1 MAAAGQ
7 EEYAYLYK
15 DSAHPGGFLEAFR
28 AFYLDGLFTDITLQC
43 ASGVIFHCHRAA
55 LAACSSYFKAM
66 FTADMKEKSK
76 NQISLPGLSH
86 AVLEA
91 LVNYVYTSQ
100 IQITKRN
107 VQSLLQAADLLQ
119 FVSVKKACEQ
129 FLVRHL
135 DTDNCIGMHSFA
147 EYHDCPE
154 LEKESRRILLWQ
166 FEEVWK
172 QEEFLD
178 IGKDKLS
185 YILSR
190 ENLNVQKEEVA
201 IEAVIKWVAHN
212 VEGRVE
218 DICEVLSCIKV
229 DLDNVYLRSALSLQ
243 KKCRLNDS
251 KIRSLIYNALNLKPK
266 GLSRRSTA
274 AMYVIG
280 GYYWHPLSEV
290 HVWDPLTNAWVQG
303 TEMPDHT
310 RESYGVT
317 SLGPDIYVTGGYR
330 TESIEA
336 LDTVWIYNSERDE
349 WTEGCPMLD
358 ARYYHCA
365 VSLSGCI
372 YALGGYRKGAPVQEA
387 EFYDPLIQKWLPI
400 ANMIKGVGNATAC
413 VLHEVIYV
421 AGGHYGYRGSCTYDK
436 IQRYHSGSNEW
447 SIVTTSP
454 HPEYGLCSITLQNKI
469 YFVGGQ
475 TTITDCYDPEQN
487 EWKQMAH
494 MMERRMEC
502 GTVVMNGCIYVTGG
516 YSYSKGTYLQSIEKY
531 DPELNKWE
539 ALVKMAENGNGE
551 NMSILESKICQQIEY
566 YFGNHNLPRDKFL
579 KEQIKLDDGWVP
591 LEVMIKFN
599 RLSRLSKDFDVIVEA
614 LRKSKTGLMEINEDK
629 TKIRRSPNKPL
640 PELNDQYKA
649 AIKNRSVYVKGF
661 PLDATLDDI
670 KEWLEDK
677 GPVENIQMRR
687 TLQRTFKGSIFAVFD
702 SVESAK
708 KFTEIPNQ
716 KYKDTELIVLFKE
729 EYCTKKN
736 EERKQNKVEAK
747 ARAKQEKEE
756 KQKQAADAE
765 MKSLEEKTGCLLKFS
780 GDLDDQTCRED
791 LHDVFSGH
799 GEIKWI
805 HFVRGAKEGIILFK
819 DVAKEALEKAKAA
832 HNGNLQLR
840 NKDVSWEVLEGDAE
854 KEALK
859 KILEDQQELLKQKT
873 KGRKIKGKGR
883 GGKIP
888 QGGQK
893 GKIQF
898 QGKKIKFENDE
909 EDGENDTKTEP
920 ASPKKRP
927 LEVTEKEEPAPKQLK
942 TENGDGNQ

>member
-1 MAAAGQ
+1 MAVCGQ
-7 EEYAYLYK
+7 EAAELEVYAYE
-15 DSAHPGGFLEAFR
+15 DPAHPARLLGAFR
-28 AFYLDGLFTDITLQC
+28 GFYLDGLFTDIALQG
-43 ASGVIFHCHRAA
+43 ASGVCLRCHRAV

-66 FTADMKEKSK
+66 FTADMKEKAKSH
-76 NQISLPGLSH
+76 IRLPELSH

-91 LVNYVYTSQ
+91 LVNYAYTSQ

-119 FVSVKKACEQ
+119 FASVKKACEQ

-135 DTDNCIGMHSFA
+135 DTDNCIGMHAFA
-147 EYHDCPE
+147 EYHNCSE
-154 LEKESRRILLWQ
+154 LEKEARRMLLWQ
-166 FEEVWK
+166 FEDVWK

-178 IGKDKLS
+178 IGKEKLAF
-185 YILSR
+185 ILSR
-190 ENLNVQKEEVA
+190 ENLNVWKEEAA
-201 IEAVIKWVAHN
+201 IEAVVKWVAHN
-212 VEGRVE
+212 VEERIE
-218 DICEVLSCIKV
+218 DIYELLSCIQI

-243 KKCRLNDS
+243 KKCRLNDN
-251 KIRSLIYNALNLKPK
+251 KIRSLVYNALNPSPK
-266 GLSRRSTA
+266 GLSKRPTA

-290 HVWDPLTNAWVQG
+290 HVWDPLTNTWVQG
-303 TEMPDHT
+303 TDMPDHT

-317 SLGPDIYVTGGYR
+317 NLGPDIYVTGGYR

-372 YALGGYRKGAPVQEA
+372 YALGGYRQGAPVQEA
-387 EFYDPLIQKWLPI
+387 EFYDPLKKKWVPI

-421 AGGHYGYRGSCTYDK
+421 TGGHYGYRGSCTYDK

-447 SIVTTSP
+447 SIVATSP

-502 GTVVMNGCIYVTGG
+502 GAVVMNGCIYVTGG

-531 DPELNKWE
+531 NPELNKWE
-539 ALVKMAENGNGE
+539 ALMKMAENGDGE

-566 YFGNHNLPRDKFL
+566 YFGDHNLPRDKFL

-599 RLSRLSKDFDVIVEA
+599 RLSRLSKDFGVIVEA

-640 PELNDQYKA
+640 PEWNDQYKA

-661 PLDATLDDI
+661 PVDATLDDI

-687 TLQRTFKGSIFAVFD
+687 TLQKTFKGSIFAVFD

-756 KQKQAADAE
+756 KEKKAADAE
-765 MKSLEEKTGCLLKFS
+765 MKSLEEKTGCLLKFF
-780 GDLDDQTCRED
+780 GDLDDETCRED
-791 LHDVFSGH
+791 LHAVFSDH

-819 DVAKEALEKAKAA
+819 DTAKEALEKAKAA

-840 NKDVSWEVLEGDAE
+840 NKDVTWELLEGDDE

-859 KILEDQQELLKQKT
+859 KIMEDQQELLKQKT
-873 KGRKIKGKGR
+873 KGRKLKGKGR

-888 QGGQK
+888 QGAQK
-893 GKIQF
+893 GKVQF
-898 QGKKIKFENDE
+898 QGKKIKFEE
-909 EDGENDTKTEP
+909 EGEDDTKTEP

-927 LEVTEKEEPAPKQLK
+927 LEEIEEEEPAPKQLK
-942 TENGDGNQ
+942 TENGDGDQ

>member
-7 EEYAYLYK
+7 EDYAYLYE
-15 DSAHPGGFLEAFR
+15 DSSHPAGFLGAFR

-76 NQISLPGLSH
+76 NQIRLPGLSH

-91 LVNYVYTSQ
+91 LVNYAYTSQ

-135 DTDNCIGMHSFA
+135 DTDNCIGMHAFA
-147 EYHDCPE
+147 EYHDCSE

-172 QEEFLD
+172 QDEFLD
-178 IGKDKLS
+178 VGKEKLS

-190 ENLNVQKEEVA
+190 ENLNVWKEEAA
-201 IEAVIKWVAHN
+201 IEAVVKWVAHN
-212 VEGRVE
+212 VEERIE
-218 DICEVLSCIKV
+218 DIYELLSCIKV
-229 DLDNVYLRSALSLQ
+229 DLDNMYLRSALSIQ

-251 KIRSLIYNALNLKPK
+251 KIRSLIYNALNLDPK
-266 GLSRRSTA
+266 GLSRRPTA

-290 HVWDPLTNAWVQG
+290 HVWDPLTNAWIQG
-303 TEMPDHT
+303 REMPDHS

-387 EFYDPLIQKWLPI
+387 EFYDPLKKKWLPI
-400 ANMIKGVGNATAC
+400 ANMIKGRLLRFSVQSFI
-413 VLHEVIYV
+413 EVSSSFKT
-421 AGGHYGYRGSCTYDK
+421 SCTQFPR
-436 IQRYHSGSNEW
+436 ISVYHLSRILIELYSFLPE
-447 SIVTTSP
+447 
-454 HPEYGLCSITLQNKI
+454 EYGLCSITLQNKI

-487 EWKQMAH
+487 KWKQMAH

-502 GTVVMNGCIYVTGG
+502 GAVVMNGCIYVTGG

-539 ALVKMAENGNGE
+539 AVG
-551 NMSILESKICQQIEY
+551 
-566 YFGNHNLPRDKFL
+566 NLPSA
-579 KEQIKLDDGWVP
+579 
-591 LEVMIKFN
+591 M
-599 RLSRLSKDFDVIVEA
+599 
-614 LRKSKTGLMEINEDK
+614 
-629 TKIRRSPNKPL
+629 RSHGCVC
-640 PELNDQYKA
+640 
-649 AIKNRSVYVKGF
+649 VYNV
-661 PLDATLDDI
+661 
-670 KEWLEDK
+670 
-677 GPVENIQMRR
+677 
-687 TLQRTFKGSIFAVFD
+687 
-702 SVESAK
+702 
-708 KFTEIPNQ
+708 
-716 KYKDTELIVLFKE
+716 
-729 EYCTKKN
+729 
-736 EERKQNKVEAK
+736 
-747 ARAKQEKEE
+747 
-756 KQKQAADAE
+756 
-765 MKSLEEKTGCLLKFS
+765 
-780 GDLDDQTCRED
+780 
-791 LHDVFSGH
+791 
-799 GEIKWI
+799 
-805 HFVRGAKEGIILFK
+805 
-819 DVAKEALEKAKAA
+819 
-832 HNGNLQLR
+832 
-840 NKDVSWEVLEGDAE
+840 
-854 KEALK
+854 
-859 KILEDQQELLKQKT
+859 
-873 KGRKIKGKGR
+873 
-883 GGKIP
+883 
-888 QGGQK
+888 
-893 GKIQF
+893 
-898 QGKKIKFENDE
+898 
-909 EDGENDTKTEP
+909 
-920 ASPKKRP
+920 
-927 LEVTEKEEPAPKQLK
+927 
-942 TENGDGNQ
+942 

>member
-1 MAAAGQ
+1 MAVAGQ
-7 EEYAYLYK
+7 EDYVYLYK
-15 DSAHPGGFLEAFR
+15 DSSHPADFLEAFR

-55 LAACSSYFKAM
+55 LAACSNYFKAM

-76 NQISLPGLSH
+76 NQIRLPGLSH

-91 LVNYVYTSQ
+91 LVNYAYTSQ

-147 EYHDCPE
+147 EYHDCSE

-178 IGKDKLS
+178 IGKEKLS

-190 ENLNVQKEEVA
+190 ENLNVWKEEAAV
-201 IEAVIKWVAHN
+201 EAVVKWVAHN
-212 VEGRVE
+212 VEERIE
-218 DICEVLSCIKV
+218 DIYELLSSIKV
-229 DLDNVYLRSALSLQ
+229 DLDNMYLRSALSLQ
-243 KKCRLNDS
+243 KKCQLNDN
-251 KIRSLIYNALNLKPK
+251 KIRSLVYNALNPNPK
-266 GLSRRSTA
+266 GLSRRPTA

-290 HVWDPLTNAWVQG
+290 HVWDPLTNTWVQG

-365 VSLSGCI
+365 VSVSGCI

-387 EFYDPLIQKWLPI
+387 EFYDPLKKKWFPI
-400 ANMIKGVGNATAC
+400 ANMLK
-413 VLHEVIYV
+413 
-421 AGGHYGYRGSCTYDK
+421 
-436 IQRYHSGSNEW
+436 
-447 SIVTTSP
+447 
-454 HPEYGLCSITLQNKI
+454 EYGLCSVTLQNKI

-502 GTVVMNGCIYVTGG
+502 GAVVMNGYIYVTGG

-531 DPELNKWE
+531 NPELNKWE
-539 ALVKMAENGNGE
+539 ALVKMAENGDGD

-599 RLSRLSKDFDVIVEA
+599 RLSRLSKDFSVIVEA

-736 EERKQNKVEAK
+736 EERRQNKVEAK

-791 LHDVFSGH
+791 LHDVFSDH

-819 DVAKEALEKAKAA
+819 DIAKEALEKAKAA

-840 NKDVSWEVLEGDAE
+840 NKDVTWELLEGDAE

-888 QGGQK
+888 QGAHK
-893 GKIQF
+893 GKVQF
-898 QGKKIKFENDE
+898 QGKKIKFENE
-909 EDGENDTKTEP
+909 EEGGEEDTKTEP

-927 LEVTEKEEPAPKQLK
+927 LEEMEKEEPAPKQLK
-942 TENGDGNQ
+942 TENGDGDQ

>member
-1 MAAAGQ
+1 MAAAGL

-15 DSAHPGGFLEAFR
+15 DSAHPAGFLEAFR
-28 AFYLDGLFTDITLQC
+28 AFYRDGLFTDITLQS

-86 AVLEA
+86 TVLEA
-91 LVNYVYTSQ
+91 LVNYAYTSQ

-147 EYHDCPE
+147 EYHDCSE

-178 IGKDKLS
+178 IGKEKLS

-190 ENLNVQKEEVA
+190 ENLNVRKEEAA
-201 IEAVIKWVAHN
+201 IEAVVNWVAHN
-212 VEGRVE
+212 VEERIE
-218 DICEVLSCIKV
+218 DVYELLTCIKV
-229 DLDNVYLRSALSLQ
+229 DLDNMYLRSALSLQ
-243 KKCRLNDS
+243 KKCRLS
-251 KIRSLIYNALNLKPK
+251 ERKIKSLIYKALNLNPK
-266 GLSRRSTA
+266 GLSRRPTA

-317 SLGPDIYVTGGYR
+317 SLGADIYVTGGYR

-336 LDTVWIYNSERDE
+336 LDSVWIYNSERDE

-421 AGGHYGYRGSCTYDK
+421 TGGHYGYRGSCTYDK

-487 EWKQMAH
+487 EWQQMAH

-539 ALVKMAENGNGE
+539 AVG
-551 NMSILESKICQQIEY
+551 
-566 YFGNHNLPRDKFL
+566 NLPSA
-579 KEQIKLDDGWVP
+579 
-591 LEVMIKFN
+591 M
-599 RLSRLSKDFDVIVEA
+599 
-614 LRKSKTGLMEINEDK
+614 
-629 TKIRRSPNKPL
+629 RSHGCVC
-640 PELNDQYKA
+640 
-649 AIKNRSVYVKGF
+649 VYNV
-661 PLDATLDDI
+661 
-670 KEWLEDK
+670 
-677 GPVENIQMRR
+677 
-687 TLQRTFKGSIFAVFD
+687 
-702 SVESAK
+702 
-708 KFTEIPNQ
+708 
-716 KYKDTELIVLFKE
+716 
-729 EYCTKKN
+729 
-736 EERKQNKVEAK
+736 
-747 ARAKQEKEE
+747 
-756 KQKQAADAE
+756 
-765 MKSLEEKTGCLLKFS
+765 
-780 GDLDDQTCRED
+780 
-791 LHDVFSGH
+791 
-799 GEIKWI
+799 
-805 HFVRGAKEGIILFK
+805 
-819 DVAKEALEKAKAA
+819 
-832 HNGNLQLR
+832 
-840 NKDVSWEVLEGDAE
+840 
-854 KEALK
+854 
-859 KILEDQQELLKQKT
+859 
-873 KGRKIKGKGR
+873 
-883 GGKIP
+883 
-888 QGGQK
+888 
-893 GKIQF
+893 
-898 QGKKIKFENDE
+898 
-909 EDGENDTKTEP
+909 
-920 ASPKKRP
+920 
-927 LEVTEKEEPAPKQLK
+927 
-942 TENGDGNQ
+942 